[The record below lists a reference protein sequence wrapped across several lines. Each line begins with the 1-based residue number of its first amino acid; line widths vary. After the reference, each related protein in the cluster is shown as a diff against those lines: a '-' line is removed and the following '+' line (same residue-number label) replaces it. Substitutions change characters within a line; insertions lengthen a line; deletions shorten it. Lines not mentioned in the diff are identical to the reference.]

1 MTMQLTADQVDQIRS
16 ALAAGRRRI
25 SLMPTDVQRQLWRQE
40 AAAEDAC
47 REDTVAHVWRIR
59 AAATRTGVFGDLR
72 RAIAMARIPDAHL
85 AGLLDIEL
93 ELLERFREGE
103 ADLPAAA
110 IERLAATLNLRLMH
124 EIPRSTGARR

>member
-1 MTMQLTADQVDQIRS
+1 MTMELTADQVDQIRS
-16 ALAAGRRRI
+16 ALAEGRRRI
-25 SLMPTDVQRQLWRQE
+25 SLTPTDVQRHLWRQE
-40 AAAEDAC
+40 AATEDAY
-47 REDTVAHVWRIR
+47 RDDTVARVGRIR

-85 AGLLDIEL
+85 AGLLDIEPD
-93 ELLERFREGE
+93 LLVRFREGE

-124 EIPRSTGARR
+124 EIPRNSGA

>member
-1 MTMQLTADQVDQIRS
+1 MQLTADQVDQIRS

-47 REDTVAHVWRIR
+47 REDTVTRVGRIR

-124 EIPRSTGARR
+124 EIPRSTGA